1 MRVLF
6 VALVCS
12 GAILGRAAFAQTD
25 NPAVPAV
32 SAQPAA
38 PATTG
43 AAAPAQPAAV
53 AASPAPAVAAYRAP
67 AAAAQQ
73 SAESTANLDEVVCK
87 DQAPATGTRLGGGR
101 ECHSVREWNRREREA
116 QELTRHQE
124 RGGMVHPG
132 G

>member
-6 VALVCS
+6 AALVCS
-12 GAILGRAAFAQTD
+12 GAILGQAAFAQTD

-38 PATTG
+38 PATAG
-43 AAAPAQPAAV
+43 AAAPVQPAAV
-53 AASPAPAVAAYRAP
+53 AASPAPAPYGAP
-67 AAAAQQ
+67 AAASQQ
-73 SAESTANLDEVVCK
+73 SAESTANLDEVVCR

-101 ECHSVREWNRREREA
+101 ECHSVREWNRREKDA
-116 QELTRHQE
+116 QDLTRHQE
-124 RGGMVHPG
+124 RSGYVHPG